1 MGEAAAVLHGERSDA
16 GEGLGA
22 DHDTV
27 SKINDIF
34 SDGTQVEGSAQLADP
49 SLSEIKTDAPILI
62 MPDSGVPIDLRE
74 VRALRITN
82 EYESIIHY
90 DESELTTEYASFR
103 YDPELSVIEMFE
115 SVESSASPYDET
127 SEGYVSLE
135 AAQDA
140 IHRHLT
146 GNSGA
151 MTTIQLELTDG
162 RKTTF
167 AAYCREQLTQE
178 TAALD
183 LLKHDLAKMMD
194 SGELADAAK
203 VAAEMSVKAAHAAAL
218 RKVVGDDAAAQ
229 TSEDVVENG
238 VADLAAASQ
247 LTEAEE
253 KKLARNAVEDQVF
266 AQKVKDLFD
275 VRMPSYEVLRL
286 GTTPYCLR
294 AVGAKAVPFVVT
306 QGTLQNSASAEKHA
320 KHHTEGHNIPQET
333 LASMP
338 SALRDP
344 ILILKGNGNN
354 SFVLISDLKDRN
366 GDHIIAAVSIDVQ
379 GQRGIVDRV
388 DSIYGKKNLP
398 QYLQKAIAADGILAM
413 DIKKAEE
420 LFSHIGCQ
428 SPKSATIL
436 CFDSSITYSDKNVK
450 RFDEV
455 FSEDPSKTDRVDP
468 PDDNDTGS
476 MAPPTGAPPTP
487 TNGGNT
493 PPLSS
498 NGGGAA
504 PAETDTSSARLTS
517 GNAEDAIH
525 RAFSDAYE
533 TYSLSGSAREY
544 LERAEKQ
551 MQI

>member
-34 SDGTQVEGSAQLADP
+34 SDGAQAEGSAELADP
-49 SLSEIKTDAPILI
+49 SVSEIKTDAPILT

-74 VRALRITN
+74 VKALRITN
-82 EYESIIHY
+82 EYESIIQY

-151 MTTIQLELTDG
+151 MTTIQLELADG

-218 RKVVGDDAAAQ
+218 DYIIPHFFAFVTIQ
-229 TSEDVVENG
+229 TD
-238 VADLAAASQ
+238 
-247 LTEAEE
+247 E
-253 KKLARNAVEDQVF
+253 KCV
-266 AQKVKDLFD
+266 
-275 VRMPSYEVLRL
+275 
-286 GTTPYCLR
+286 
-294 AVGAKAVPFVVT
+294 
-306 QGTLQNSASAEKHA
+306 
-320 KHHTEGHNIPQET
+320 
-333 LASMP
+333 
-338 SALRDP
+338 
-344 ILILKGNGNN
+344 
-354 SFVLISDLKDRN
+354 
-366 GDHIIAAVSIDVQ
+366 
-379 GQRGIVDRV
+379 
-388 DSIYGKKNLP
+388 
-398 QYLQKAIAADGILAM
+398 
-413 DIKKAEE
+413 
-420 LFSHIGCQ
+420 
-428 SPKSATIL
+428 
-436 CFDSSITYSDKNVK
+436 
-450 RFDEV
+450 
-455 FSEDPSKTDRVDP
+455 
-468 PDDNDTGS
+468 
-476 MAPPTGAPPTP
+476 
-487 TNGGNT
+487 
-493 PPLSS
+493 
-498 NGGGAA
+498 
-504 PAETDTSSARLTS
+504 
-517 GNAEDAIH
+517 
-525 RAFSDAYE
+525 
-533 TYSLSGSAREY
+533 
-544 LERAEKQ
+544 
-551 MQI
+551 